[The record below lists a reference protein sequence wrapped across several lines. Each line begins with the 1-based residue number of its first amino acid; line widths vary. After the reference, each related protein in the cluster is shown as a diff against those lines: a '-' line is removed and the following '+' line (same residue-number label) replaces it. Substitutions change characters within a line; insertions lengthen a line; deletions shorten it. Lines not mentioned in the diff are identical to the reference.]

1 MRKIVLYP
9 NKILRVVTPE
19 IIKVTSGLK
28 KEISDLSLILKKG
41 DNAAGLAAPQIGLNK
56 RFFGTKEIGDGGIRI
71 FINPK
76 IEKNFGEMVFPM
88 LVENDI
94 EDDFW
99 EGCLSFPD
107 YFGTV
112 KRYLKIKVS
121 WQVLQSRNNSDF
133 ELVKKEAIFEGF
145 EAIVF
150 QHELDHLNG
159 IVFTD
164 HVKEDKGKFCKMIGK
179 EMIKVDLSKF

>member
-19 IIKVTSGLK
+19 IIKVTLGLK

-56 RFFGTKEIGDGGIRI
+56 RFFGTKEIGDGSVRI

-76 IEKNFGEMVFPM
+76 IEKTFGEMVFPVI
-88 LVENDI
+88 LENEV

-121 WQVLQSRNNSDF
+121 WQEIKNDILI
-133 ELVKKEAIFEGF
+133 EKEETFGGF

-164 HVKEDKGKFCKMIGK
+164 HIKEDKGKFCKMIGK
-179 EMIKVDLSKF
+179 EMVKVDLSKF

>member
-1 MRKIVLYP
+1 MRKIILYP
-9 NKILRVVTPE
+9 NKILRVVPLE
-19 IIKVTSGLK
+19 IVKVNSVLK
-28 KEISDLSLILKKG
+28 KEINDLSLILKKG

-56 RFFGTKEIGDGGIRI
+56 RFFGTKEIGDGSVKI

-76 IEKNFGEMVFPM
+76 IEKTFGEMVFPM
-88 LVENDI
+88 LVENGV

-112 KRYLKIKVS
+112 KRFLKIKAS
-121 WQVLQSRNNSDF
+121 WQEIENNI
-133 ELVKKEAIFEGF
+133 LVKKEAIFEGF

-159 IVFTD
+159 IVFID
-164 HVKEDKGKFCKMIGK
+164 HVREDRGKFCKMIGK
-179 EMIKVDLSKF
+179 EMIKADLKKFN

>member
-19 IIKVTSGLK
+19 IVKVTLNLK
-28 KEISDLSLILKKG
+28 KEIDDLSLILKKG

-76 IEKNFGEMVFPM
+76 IEKTFGEMVFPM
-88 LVENDI
+88 LVENNI

-112 KRYLKIKVS
+112 KRFLKIKVS
-121 WQVLQSRNNSDF
+121 WQEIKKNSLID
-133 ELVKKEAIFEGF
+133 KEAIFEGF

-164 HVKEDKGKFCKMIGK
+164 HVREDKGKFCKMIGK
-179 EMIKVDLSKF
+179 EMVKADLGKFN

>member
-19 IIKVTSGLK
+19 IIKVTLGLK
-28 KEISDLSLILKKG
+28 KEINDLILILKKG

-56 RFFGTKEIGDGGIRI
+56 RFFGTKEIGDGSVRI

-76 IEKNFGEMVFPM
+76 IEKTFGEMVFPVI
-88 LVENDI
+88 LENEV

-121 WQVLQSRNNSDF
+121 WQEIKDVILI
-133 ELVKKEAIFEGF
+133 EKEETFGGF

-164 HVKEDKGKFCKMIGK
+164 HIKEDKGKFCKMIGK
-179 EMIKVDLSKF
+179 EMVKTDLSKF

>member
-1 MRKIVLYP
+1 MKKIVLYP

-19 IIKVTSGLK
+19 IIKVTLGLK

-56 RFFGTKEIGDGGIRI
+56 RFFGTKEIGNGSVRI

-76 IEKNFGEMVFPM
+76 IEKTFGEMVFPVI
-88 LVENDI
+88 LENEV

-121 WQVLQSRNNSDF
+121 WQEIKNDILI
-133 ELVKKEAIFEGF
+133 EKEETFGGF

-164 HVKEDKGKFCKMIGK
+164 HIKEDKGKFCKMIGK
-179 EMIKVDLSKF
+179 EMVKADLSKF

>member
-1 MRKIVLYP
+1 MRKIILYP

-19 IIKVTSGLK
+19 IIKVTLGLK
-28 KEISDLSLILKKG
+28 KEINDLILILKKG

-56 RFFGTKEIGDGGIRI
+56 RFFGTKEIGDGSVMV

-76 IEKNFGEMVFPM
+76 IEKTFGEMVFPVI
-88 LVENDI
+88 LENEV

-121 WQVLQSRNNSDF
+121 WQEIKNDILI
-133 ELVKKEAIFEGF
+133 EKEETFGGF

-150 QHELDHLNG
+150 QHEIDHLNG

-164 HVKEDKGKFCKMIGK
+164 HIKKDKGKFCKMIGK
-179 EMIKVDLSKF
+179 EMVKVDLSKF

>member
-19 IIKVTSGLK
+19 IIKVTLGLK
-28 KEISDLSLILKKG
+28 KEINDLILILKKG
-41 DNAAGLAAPQIGLNK
+41 DNAAGLAAPQIGFNK
-56 RFFGTKEIGDGGIRI
+56 RFFGTKEIGDGSVRV

-76 IEKNFGEMVFPM
+76 IEKTFGEMVFPVI
-88 LVENDI
+88 LENEV

-121 WQVLQSRNNSDF
+121 WQEIKNDILI
-133 ELVKKEAIFEGF
+133 EKEETFGGF

-164 HVKEDKGKFCKMIGK
+164 HIKEDKGKFCKMIGK
-179 EMIKVDLSKF
+179 EMVKVDLSKF

>member
-19 IIKVTSGLK
+19 IIKVTLGLK
-28 KEISDLSLILKKG
+28 KEINDLILILKKG

-56 RFFGTKEIGDGGIRI
+56 RFFGTKEIGDGSVRV

-76 IEKNFGEMVFPM
+76 IEKTFGEMVFPVI
-88 LVENDI
+88 LENEV

-121 WQVLQSRNNSDF
+121 WQEIKNDILI
-133 ELVKKEAIFEGF
+133 EKEETFGGF

-164 HVKEDKGKFCKMIGK
+164 HIKEDKGKFCKMIGK
-179 EMIKVDLSKF
+179 EMVKTDLSKF

>member
-19 IIKVTSGLK
+19 IVKVTLGLK
-28 KEISDLSLILKKG
+28 KEIEDLILILKKG

-76 IEKNFGEMVFPM
+76 IEKTFGEMVFPM

-112 KRYLKIKVS
+112 KRFLKIKVS
-121 WQVLQSRNNSDF
+121 WQ
-133 ELVKKEAIFEGF
+133 EIKKDTLIEKEDIFEGF

-179 EMIKVDLSKF
+179 EMVKADLNKF

>member
-28 KEISDLSLILKKG
+28 KEINDLSLILKKG

-76 IEKNFGEMVFPM
+76 IEKTFGEMVFPM

-107 YFGTV
+107 FFGTV
-112 KRYLKIKVS
+112 KRFLKIKVS
-121 WQVLQSRNNSDF
+121 WQEIKNDVLV
-133 ELVKKEAIFEGF
+133 EKEDIFEGF

-179 EMIKVDLSKF
+179 EMVKADLSKFN

>member
-19 IIKVTSGLK
+19 IIKVTLGLK

-56 RFFGTKEIGDGGIRI
+56 RFFGTKEIGDGSVRI

-76 IEKNFGEMVFPM
+76 IEKTFGEMVFPVI
-88 LVENDI
+88 LENKV

-121 WQVLQSRNNSDF
+121 WQEIKNDILI
-133 ELVKKEAIFEGF
+133 EKEDTFGGF

-164 HVKEDKGKFCKMIGK
+164 HIKEDKGKFCKMIGK
-179 EMIKVDLSKF
+179 EMVKTDLSKF